1 MEQGLQNGR
10 GEYLHVRRTDLSGA
24 NRLKDSREPTWVST
38 VDKFLSCKTDL
49 PYHRLLRYV
58 YAHTGSPARS
68 AGGCGCCQ
76 PVREHAQNTQR
87 STSSLLPSF
96 AGRYFLF
103 IIKKPQ
109 MTACQETFGAHMS
122 MVNGHNK
129 RLYYIY
135 SRASYWVSRGM
146 PEGLIYLRN
155 VRNNF
160 GENMDKWKKLLKIL
174 RLTTWW
180 VSGLNPST
188 QSIQHTS
195 DLSCLGI
202 EVKQFLKHLI
212 FFYSSNT
219 VFFFLRHIYILYEIL
234 LCSLEEKKMEEWE

>member
-10 GEYLHVRRTDLSGA
+10 GEYLHVRRTD
-24 NRLKDSREPTWVST
+24 P
-38 VDKFLSCKTDL
+38 
-49 PYHRLLRYV
+49 
-58 YAHTGSPARS
+58 S
-68 AGGCGCCQ
+68 AGNRGWKTPVSPLGSAHLTNSNRARLTCRATGFLRMHTQSLLCGGRGCCQ
-76 PVREHAQNTQR
+76 PVGEHAQNTQR

-160 GENMDKWKKLLKIL
+160 GENKDKWKKLLQIL

-180 VSGLNPST
+180 VSGFNPSR
-188 QSIQHTS
+188 QSIQRTS

-202 EVKQFLKHLI
+202 EVEQFLKVFPIFSIVLI
-212 FFYSSNT
+212 QFSS
-219 VFFFLRHIYILYEIL
+219 F
-234 LCSLEEKKMEEWE
+234 